1 MEKNVKKPQLR
12 GQKLLDM
19 IELCLRELAHENNNY
34 VYNASELSRRVGCSR
49 PTLDS
54 KSEFI
59 DNVLNKL
66 GAEKR
71 LKKDH
76 PVLEHFHIRIE
87 RLENEKKAL
96 EKELDAL
103 RVNHARV
110 YSTLYMASVDAS
122 VLIKPIVE
130 GESVI
135 RGKCILCDQ
144 TVNENHKFH
153 SGSSV
158 THLTG
163 LKKDKF

>member
-1 MEKNVKKPQLR
+1 MERKVKKPQLR
-12 GQKLLDM
+12 GQKLLDV
-19 IELCLRELAHENNNY
+19 IELCLRQLAHEDDSY

-59 DNVLNKL
+59 DSILNKL

-87 RLENEKKAL
+87 RLESEKMAL

-103 RVNHARV
+103 RENHAEV
-110 YSTLYMASVDAS
+110 YSILYMQSVDAS

-135 RGKCILCDQ
+135 QGKCILCSQ
-144 TVNENHKFH
+144 AVNESHRFH
-153 SGSSV
+153 SSSSV

-163 LKKDKF
+163 VKKDKL